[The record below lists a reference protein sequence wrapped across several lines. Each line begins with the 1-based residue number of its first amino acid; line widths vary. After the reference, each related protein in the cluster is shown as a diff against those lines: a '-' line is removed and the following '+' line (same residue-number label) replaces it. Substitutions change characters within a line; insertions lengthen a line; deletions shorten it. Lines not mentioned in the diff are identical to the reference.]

1 MSLSQV
7 LADVFGISRKPA
19 KPEQQLPTIIVTQPA
34 AAQAGKTQPSQR
46 KQTEQTK
53 RKGPPPMPAAGTALK
68 PTNTQERLL
77 VREAVSTARP
87 SLGAPTPQQEYEQA
101 KRAFLSS
108 QPTAHAP
115 ASADIANL
123 TEVDQEWSTLA
134 DQARQQKTM
143 MMPPRRATAP
153 VAMTPTTAPKRTLYM
168 EGAIQVLPS
177 PQAVTS
183 TSSKPP
189 APKRTMVGIG
199 SPTPPVAV
207 HVPPQSRRPTP
218 PPTAPTRTPGG
229 NHTIMGFPQ
238 VPTAAAVPAATAK
251 QRIMPPNTRQT
262 ITSGL
267 FDKTR
272 QPAMPAP
279 LNARE
284 QLRQGLST
292 EHGLWYLCQLSEI
305 MSHEPQGDA
314 KPITMD
320 CNGLPMY
327 STGILER
334 AIANGYR
341 VILLIDRFN
350 CKEQQPESNQPGWW
364 MQYLA
369 SQDVVISI
377 DQFSGSHAD
386 RLLWAWRSIYDAI
399 GASQFVSPRMTHE
412 QLRDSVHLYQV
423 SRGNNIRAFNIRA
436 AS

>member
-1 MSLSQV
+1 MSLFQV
-7 LADVFGISRKPA
+7 LADVFGISPKPA

-34 AAQAGKTQPSQR
+34 AKPAAQTQPSQR
-46 KQTEQTK
+46 KQAEQTK
-53 RKGPPPMPAAGTALK
+53 RKGPPPLPPPGSPVYAEAAQGARAFPKAAHPTAAL
-68 PTNTQERLL
+68 
-77 VREAVSTARP
+77 S
-87 SLGAPTPQQEYEQA
+87 PQQEYERSRA
-101 KRAFLSS
+101 AFLAN
-108 QPTAHAP
+108 QP
-115 ASADIANL
+115 ASADLNAL
-123 TEVDQEWSTLA
+123 TSDLDQEWTAMA

-153 VAMTPTTAPKRTLYM
+153 VAMTPTTAPTRTLYM
-168 EGAIQVLPS
+168 EGAIQILPS

-251 QRIMPPNTRQT
+251 QRIMPPNARQT

-292 EHGLWYLCQLSEI
+292 EHGLWYFCQLSEI
-305 MSHEPQGDA
+305 MSHESQGDA
-314 KPITMD
+314 RPITMD
-320 CNGLPMY
+320 CNGLPLY

-377 DQFSGSHAD
+377 DQFSGNHAD

-399 GASQFVSPRMTHE
+399 GASQFISPRMTHE